1 MWKSYLRTISANPLL
16 AMIGFGVLLLCAAAL
31 VMTDT
36 LTFIKIALSVIFF
49 LVLLRR
55 PELALAIQFNGVA
68 LYLYVVYKLA
78 AETDSIVTGGFYSAV
93 AAAYLAGGWHLA
105 RARRL
110 LRISVVDWLFF
121 ALYGLFFISYLI
133 FSLDNPNALKKVTYA
148 PVLVIAPY
156 LGLQLLSSREQVQR
170 FFLYCAGL
178 TVLMMLPSA
187 YELLTNPYYGD
198 YGRFSIFIFT
208 DKGDNP
214 IQFGISFALL
224 ILFTLFRIAAQR
236 RIGFWHLAIILPSIY
251 FLVRSGARGP
261 LISFVVALLFYI
273 VWLGELRP
281 RIKLT
286 LLGGLAALLIAA
298 FSLVPTQTTTFYQAL
313 VDPNIAPSRDPSANS
328 IQERMIFMEQ
338 AINEFLASP
347 IIGVGT
353 GNSSGGIG
361 YPHNV
366 FIEVAAEFGF
376 LGLLIFLPLC
386 VVVIRTAIKHI
397 RNPLK
402 GQTDW
407 LMNLAFATFIFA
419 LVEALFSA
427 YMGGDVLF
435 YGSMGMISVIAK
447 LYEQDAPIESEER
460 VGWIDRY
467 VESFGTLS
475 GKLSAR

>member
-1 MWKSYLRTISANPLL
+1 MLSSYARTVRANPFMALV
-16 AMIGFGVLLLCAAAL
+16 GFGVLALCAGSL
-31 VMTDT
+31 IFTDT
-36 LTFIKIALSVIFF
+36 VTFTKLALSAIFF
-49 LVLLRR
+49 LFLLRR

-78 AETDSIVTGGFYSAV
+78 AETDSVVTGGFYSAV
-93 AAAYLAGGWHLA
+93 AAAYLVGGWHLA
-105 RARRL
+105 RARHL
-110 LRISVVDWLFF
+110 LRISAIDWLFF
-121 ALYGLFFISYLI
+121 SLYALFFISFLI

-156 LGLQLLSSREQVQR
+156 LGVQLLSSREQVQR
-170 FFLYCAGL
+170 FFLYCAIL
-178 TVLMMLPSA
+178 TVLMMMPSA

-198 YGRFSIFIFT
+198 YGRFSIFIFA

-224 ILFTLFRIAAQR
+224 ILFVLFRIAAQR
-236 RIGFWHLAIILPSIY
+236 RISIWHLAVILPSIY

-273 VWLGELRP
+273 AWLGELRP
-281 RIKLT
+281 RIKAT
-286 LLGGLAALLIAA
+286 LLVGLAALLIAA

-313 VDPNIAPSRDPSANS
+313 VDPNISPSRDPSANS

-338 AINEFLASP
+338 ALKEFFENP

-353 GNSSGGIG
+353 GNSAGGIG
-361 YPHNV
+361 YPHNAFV
-366 FIEVAAEFGF
+366 EVAAEFGF

-386 VVVIRTAIKHI
+386 FFVIRTAIRHI

-402 GQTDW
+402 GQNDW

-419 LVEALFSA
+419 FIEALFSA

-435 YGSMGMISVIAK
+435 YGSMGMVSVISK
-447 LYEQDAPIESEER
+447 LYEQDAPVESEDR
-460 VGWIDRY
+460 VGWLDRY
-467 VESFGTLS
+467 VESFGTVS
-475 GKLSAR
+475 GKLSTR